1 MGEHKSLIVYKESIF
16 VKIKN
21 FIKGIFSK
29 RESEKIEQEINEGAL
44 HVELFTNR
52 KKQFN
57 EYISFKEKKEEI
69 QLIHEVR
76 NNIESLWTMTEEEL
90 DKVEMAI
97 KNRQKYVDKKIA
109 KLKTDLMMKKQAN
122 I

>member
-29 RESEKIEQEINEGAL
+29 REPEKVEQEINEGAL

-57 EYISFKEKKEEI
+57 EYISFKENKEEI